1 MAGASYVLDK
11 AYKIEDAAGVG
22 QFIAVVCGAATDG
35 GGCKK
40 PAAANE
46 AKFLGFTQEAQANQ
60 NKGVSVRV
68 MGISR
73 AVSAGV
79 IAHGDWVRIAGS
91 AGTVESAQADVIAA
105 PTTAKVNHC
114 IGIAE
119 ATAASGDIFPVRI
132 QPMVAKT
139 AVS

>member
-11 AYKIEDAAGVG
+11 TYKIEDAAGVG
-22 QFIAVVCGAATDG
+22 QYLAVVTGAAD

-46 AKFLGFTQEAQANQ
+46 AKFVGFTQEAQANQ
-60 NKGVSVRV
+60 NKGVTVRV

-73 AVSAGV
+73 AVAKSA
-79 IAHGDWVRIAGS
+79 IANGDWVRIAENTGKI
-91 AGTVESAQADVIAA
+91 ESAQADVIAA
-105 PTTAKVNHC
+105 VGTEKVNHC
-114 IGIAE
+114 IGMAE
-119 ATAASGDIFPVRI
+119 AAAAADEDIIPVRI

-139 AVS
+139 AVT